1 MPHHAHIT
9 HHLINAMEIT
19 SADVILATKR
29 VSMGISFAERS
40 LKLDASVMTKGV
52 ALCQEFSEHV
62 ESGARILEL
71 DDCSIRE
78 IEEIKCSLSRDF
90 FTALTERM
98 VEIGYCCS
106 QVQKDPHQDKCVAW
120 FEPATPD

>member
-1 MPHHAHIT
+1 
-9 HHLINAMEIT
+9 
-19 SADVILATKR
+19 
-29 VSMGISFAERS
+29 MGIIFVGVIHAMKYASTEINFAESCLRRGV
-40 LKLDASVMTKGV
+40 SVMTKGT

-62 ESGARILEL
+62 ESGVRILEL
-71 DDCSIRE
+71 DDCSIME
-78 IEEIKCSLSRDF
+78 IEEIKCSLSIVF

-106 QVQKDPHQDKCVAW
+106 QVQKAPHQDKCVAW

>member
-90 FTALTERM
+90 F
-98 VEIGYCCS
+98 YCAHRAHGR
-106 QVQKDPHQDKCVAW
+106 DRILL
-120 FEPATPD
+120 

>member
-1 MPHHAHIT
+1 
-9 HHLINAMEIT
+9 MEIT
-19 SADVILATKR
+19 SADVILVTKYAN
-29 VSMGISFAERS
+29 MGISFAERS

-52 ALCQEFSEHV
+52 ALCEEFSEHV
-62 ESGARILEL
+62 ESGVRILEL

-90 FTALTERM
+90 FTALAERM
-98 VEIGYCCS
+98 IEIGYCCS